1 MPESLKNKV
10 TLVTGAS
17 SGIGRAAALVF
28 AREGAKVLVA
38 DVVEESGH
46 ETVKLITGAG
56 GEAAFTRCDVSR
68 AADAEALV
76 AAAVKH
82 FGRLDCAYNN
92 AGISGKIARTADETE
107 EGFDRIIAINLR
119 GVWLCMKYEILQMMK
134 QETGGTIVNTA
145 SAAGLVGSHGMPA
158 YGASKHGVIGLTK
171 TAALEYAR
179 HKIRVNAVC
188 PGVIDTPMVGGMVS
202 SHPRLRE
209 ILVGTEPIARMGKP
223 SEIAEAVTWLL
234 SDYASFVTGC
244 ALPVDGAMTAR

>member
-202 SHPRLRE
+202 SHPRLKE